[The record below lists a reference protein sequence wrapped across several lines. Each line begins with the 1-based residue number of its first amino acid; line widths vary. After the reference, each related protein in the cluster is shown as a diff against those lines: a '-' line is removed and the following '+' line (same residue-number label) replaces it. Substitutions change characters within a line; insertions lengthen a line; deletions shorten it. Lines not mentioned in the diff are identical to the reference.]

1 MEASRLAS
9 VGERLT
15 RLEEAS
21 RKREETNA
29 AFIAATQTA
38 LEDKLDTTSSN
49 REAYLNGLRA
59 KISDH
64 VSFEQDCFFFFV
76 ALFRIFICEFGAYMV
91 CCACVYLWREGGTL
105 RDFCLMV
112 KFLSRQVTRPETN
125 SPKQNGISNYD
136 HIPSSGSDESRIPI
150 L

>member
-64 VSFEQDCFFFFV
+64 VSFEQDCSLLLYF
-76 ALFRIFICEFGAYMV
+76 
-91 CCACVYLWREGGTL
+91 VYLFVSSVFIWCVLRVNICGGREGL
-105 RDFCLMV
+105 
-112 KFLSRQVTRPETN
+112 
-125 SPKQNGISNYD
+125 
-136 HIPSSGSDESRIPI
+136 
-150 L
+150 

>member
-64 VSFEQDCFFFFV
+64 VSFEDCTFFFFCRV
-76 ALFRIFICEFGAYMV
+76 PCMYCVLYV
-91 CCACVYLWREGGTL
+91 CMFME
-105 RDFCLMV
+105 
-112 KFLSRQVTRPETN
+112 
-125 SPKQNGISNYD
+125 
-136 HIPSSGSDESRIPI
+136 
-150 L
+150 

>member
-64 VSFEQDCFFFFV
+64 VSFEDCTFFFCRV
-76 ALFRIFICEFGAYMV
+76 PCMYCVLYV
-91 CCACVYLWREGGTL
+91 CMFME
-105 RDFCLMV
+105 
-112 KFLSRQVTRPETN
+112 
-125 SPKQNGISNYD
+125 
-136 HIPSSGSDESRIPI
+136 
-150 L
+150 

>member
-1 MEASRLAS
+1 MEASRLAT
-9 VGERLT
+9 VGERMS

-21 RKREETNA
+21 RKREENTI

-64 VSFEQDCFFFFV
+64 VSGNSRPSVITNVINLWPILVFWRKLSSLSLDSIMLSLISVKWMIKDSFIQFFFTGIIII
-76 ALFRIFICEFGAYMV
+76 LFIV
-91 CCACVYLWREGGTL
+91 
-105 RDFCLMV
+105 
-112 KFLSRQVTRPETN
+112 RP
-125 SPKQNGISNYD
+125 
-136 HIPSSGSDESRIPI
+136 
-150 L
+150 

>member
-64 VSFEQDCFFFFV
+64 VSFEQDCFFCC
-76 ALFRIFICEFGAYMV
+76 FISYI
-91 CCACVYLWREGGTL
+91 YL
-105 RDFCLMV
+105 
-112 KFLSRQVTRPETN
+112 
-125 SPKQNGISNYD
+125 
-136 HIPSSGSDESRIPI
+136 
-150 L
+150 